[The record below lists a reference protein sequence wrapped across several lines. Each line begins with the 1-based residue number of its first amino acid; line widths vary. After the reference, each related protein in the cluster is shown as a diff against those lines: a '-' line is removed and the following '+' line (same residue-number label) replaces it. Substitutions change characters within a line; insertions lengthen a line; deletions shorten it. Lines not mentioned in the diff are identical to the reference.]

1 MFYTTALGSILLFVT
16 LKETQKSKCTI
27 TNYYLTISR
36 DENTVHGFLV
46 NQAPDSDKFLP
57 HTRLSALVHL
67 CDTSL
72 RAESGLPTLGN
83 TLQHTAQICATTS
96 LSRKTFSPPLSES
109 VKGGQSHTHIH
120 HTTITTALNTSVS
133 LRVQFL
139 GYRHKSH
146 LLPMPSFSLQCP
158 LHCLYPP
165 STQHPV
171 GN

>member
-16 LKETQKSKCTI
+16 VKETQKSKCTI

-57 HTRLSALVHL
+57 HTCLSALVHL

-83 TLQHTAQICATTS
+83 TLQHTAQICATAS
-96 LSRKTFSPPLSES
+96 LSSKTFSPPLSES
-109 VKGGQSHTHIH
+109 VTHTHPPHNYYYCPKHKCQSSSPVSGVQAQITLASYAQLQSPVPSPLPLSSKY
-120 HTTITTALNTSVS
+120 TTPSGKLAV
-133 LRVQFL
+133 LR
-139 GYRHKSH
+139 
-146 LLPMPSFSLQCP
+146 
-158 LHCLYPP
+158 
-165 STQHPV
+165 
-171 GN
+171 